1 MAAHKHSLILRM
13 VVRTAVLTIS
23 IMAEIS
29 VSAWAAPLANDFA
42 GQAQA
47 PVGNLRAGA
56 ARVDITPTDL
66 TNLNSFNGGKFTGVH
81 DPIFARVLVL
91 DDGTTMAAFVALDLI
106 EVGDTT
112 DVRQRIQRELSIPV
126 DHILITASH
135 DHSAPRAGSI
145 TPGGLAHP
153 ATSETLAYSNVMYN
167 KALSALK
174 EAKASLQPAKFG
186 FATGSVDVNVSRDQY
201 VPGRGWG
208 LGYDP
213 NGVSDKT
220 VSVLEFES
228 STGQPIAIL
237 FNYAVHSTAM
247 FDTAVVSGDLAGA
260 AERTLERKI
269 GGNVVALYTMGAAG
283 DQIPKVTGTEGTPPP
298 ARQGGQGPPRGQG
311 GGPGGGGPGGGMGAP
326 PSPERI
332 EAQFEATQVQG
343 YMLAAEVA
351 RLSAAMQEMTGVV
364 RIRAGERV
372 VDCPVK
378 QGTSQMADMKQQQVT
393 SMPLHLGLIQFN
405 DVALVGV
412 SGEVVTRIYW
422 HLKKSSPLR
431 NTVMLTIANDRLG
444 YIADDAAYDMPLFE
458 VNGSPLARGCAENAI
473 VNNLTEMIK
482 SNE

>member
-1 MAAHKHSLILRM
+1 MTAHTHSQALRIA
-13 VVRTAVLTIS
+13 VRTAILAIA
-23 IMAEIS
+23 IMAAIS
-29 VSAWAAPLANDFA
+29 ANALASFAANEFT
-42 GQAQA
+42 AQA
-47 PVGNLRAGA
+47 EASGGNLRAGA

-112 DVRQRIQRELSIPV
+112 NVRQRIQRELGIPV

-135 DHSAPRAGSI
+135 DHSAPRAGSV
-145 TPGGLAHP
+145 TPGGLAHGDTP
-153 ATSETLAYSNVMYN
+153 ETLAYSNVMYD
-167 KALSALK
+167 KVLGALK
-174 EAKASLQPAKFG
+174 EARGSLQPAKFG
-186 FATGSVDVNVSRDQY
+186 FATGSVDVNVNRDQY
-201 VPGRGWG
+201 TPGRGWS
-208 LGYDP
+208 LGYNPD
-213 NGVSDKT
+213 GVSDKT
-220 VSVLEFES
+220 VSVVKFES
-228 STGQPIAIL
+228 ATGQPIAIL

-247 FDTAVVSGDLAGA
+247 FNTAVVSGDLAGA
-260 AERTLERKI
+260 AERTVERDI

-283 DQIPKVTGTEGTPPP
+283 DQVPKVTGIEGTPPP
-298 ARQGGQGPPRGQG
+298 TRQGGQGGPGV
-311 GGPGGGGPGGGMGAP
+311 GGPGGGVGVP

-332 EAQFEATQVQG
+332 AAQFEATQVQG

-351 RLSAAMQEMTGVV
+351 RLSGAMQDMTGVV

-372 VDCPVK
+372 VNCPVK

-393 SMPLHLGLIQFN
+393 TMPLHLGLIQLN

-412 SGEVVTRIYW
+412 SGEVVTKIYW
-422 HLKKSSPLR
+422 HLKRTSPLR
-431 NTVMLTIANDRLG
+431 DTVMLTIANDRLG
-444 YIADDAAYDMPLFE
+444 YIADDASYDMPLFE

-482 SNE
+482 GNE